1 MPRSVVCDA
10 GGILAMAGVLEST
23 VPTDV
28 EVLALDWTA
37 MTVGRFLSMRREGN
51 SPRASVEIG
60 LALAAVH
67 EWFPV
72 RTLVAATLERAGL
85 DAVDALDSWSAVL
98 LAEQLDLPL
107 LTASSDVRSDLIE
120 IHLPW

>member
-10 GGILAMAGVLEST
+10 GGILAMAGVLEGN
-23 VPTDV
+23 VPADV

-37 MTVGRFLSMRREGN
+37 MTVGRFLAMRHEGN
-51 SPRASVEIG
+51 PARASVEIG

-85 DAVDALDSWSAVL
+85 DAIDALDSWSAVL

-107 LTASSDVRSDLIE
+107 LTASADVGSDRIE
-120 IHLPW
+120 IHRPW